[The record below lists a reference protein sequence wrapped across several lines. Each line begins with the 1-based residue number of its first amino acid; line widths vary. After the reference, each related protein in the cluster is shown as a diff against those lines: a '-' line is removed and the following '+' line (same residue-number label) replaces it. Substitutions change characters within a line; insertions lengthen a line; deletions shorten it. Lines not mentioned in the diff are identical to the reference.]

1 MGTNAIS
8 ETHKQVK
15 GQTHTH
21 SHTDR
26 GKRCRLPQED
36 KRTVTHMRFQ
46 VLSYTYRSLPKS
58 AQLFRI
64 HETIKTQEE
73 PLSTQMR
80 TYLCW
85 KHWEIL
91 LSLLL
96 EPQPLR
102 CIVLHPEALSD
113 HILLERHRDISRSE

>member
-21 SHTDR
+21 THTER
-26 GKRCRLPQED
+26 GLRCRLPQED

-46 VLSYTYRSLPKS
+46 VLSYTYRSLLKS

-64 HETIKTQEE
+64 NEIIK
-73 PLSTQMR
+73 SKKS
-80 TYLCW
+80 LC
-85 KHWEIL
+85 
-91 LSLLL
+91 
-96 EPQPLR
+96 PLR
-102 CIVLHPEALSD
+102 
-113 HILLERHRDISRSE
+113 